1 MTAARSGQAPALVGL
16 VGFGGFTSDDR
27 RTEICETV
35 PEGEPTVVGLG
46 GFGGC
51 LAVNG
56 AHKISTDAESSESD
70 VVGLVPI
77 GGFLA
82 ANRPST
88 IDPHVDSSNAAV
100 VGLVGFGGFPP
111 ADGASTFCA
120 DTGLTDADKALA
132 TAARGILQTLE
143 SAGLTL
149 AVTDAGALQVSPAS
163 TLRPDQRVAIR
174 DHRAGLVALLRMRG
188 ARFVDDE
195 RHRCSDCVHLQRK
208 GYCAMAQK
216 GLMPGVNP
224 WFMPAPNVL
233 QHCHFFHPNA
243 VELGAP

>member
-1 MTAARSGQAPALVGL
+1 MTAPHSSPLVGL
-16 VGFGGFTSDDR
+16 VAFGGFTSDDR

-51 LAVNG
+51 LAING

-70 VVGLVPI
+70 VVGLVGF

-88 IDPHVDSSNAAV
+88 
-100 VGLVGFGGFPP
+100 
-111 ADGASTFCA
+111 FCA
-120 DTGLTDADKALA
+120 DAGLTDADKALA
-132 TAARGILQTLE
+132 RAARGILQTLE

-163 TLRPDQRVAIR
+163 ALRPDQRVAIR

-188 ARFVDDE
+188 ALFIDDE

-224 WFMPAPNVL
+224 WFTPAPHVL

-243 VELGAP
+243 VELGAS

>member
-1 MTAARSGQAPALVGL
+1 MTAPHKSALVGL
-16 VGFGGFTSDDR
+16 VGFGGFSSDNW

-35 PEGEPTVVGLG
+35 PEAAPDLVGLVR
-46 GFGGC
+46 FGGC
-51 LAVNG
+51 LTVNG
-56 AHKISTDAESSESD
+56 AHKICADAGASDAD

-77 GGFLA
+77 GGLLP

-88 IDPHVDSSNAAV
+88 NCP
-100 VGLVGFGGFPP
+100 
-111 ADGASTFCA
+111 

-163 TLRPDQRVAIR
+163 ALRPDQRVAIR
-174 DHRAGLVALLRMRG
+174 DHRAGLVALLRLRG
-188 ARFVDDE
+188 SLFIDDE

-224 WFMPAPNVL
+224 WFTPAPHVL

-243 VELGAP
+243 VELGAS

>member
-1 MTAARSGQAPALVGL
+1 MTAPHSSPLVGL
-16 VGFGGFTSDDR
+16 VAFGGFTSDDR

-51 LAVNG
+51 LAING

-70 VVGLVPI
+70 VVGLVGF

-88 IDPHVDSSNAAV
+88 
-100 VGLVGFGGFPP
+100 
-111 ADGASTFCA
+111 FCA
-120 DTGLTDADKALA
+120 DAGLTDADKALA
-132 TAARGILQTLE
+132 RAARGILQTLE

-163 TLRPDQRVAIR
+163 RLRPDQRVAIR

-188 ARFVDDE
+188 ALFIDDE

-224 WFMPAPNVL
+224 WFTPAPHVL

-243 VELGAP
+243 VELGAS

>member
-1 MTAARSGQAPALVGL
+1 MTAPHSSPLVGL
-16 VGFGGFTSDDR
+16 VAFGGFTSDDR
-27 RTEICETV
+27 RTEICETKV
-35 PEGEPTVVGLG
+35 EPDPGLVGLVP
-46 GFGGC
+46 FGGC

-56 AHKISTDAESSESD
+56 AHKICADADSSE
-70 VVGLVPI
+70 P
-77 GGFLA
+77 
-82 ANRPST
+82 
-88 IDPHVDSSNAAV
+88 AV
-100 VGLVGFGGFPP
+100 VGLVGFGGFQP

-120 DTGLTDADKALA
+120 DAGSTDADKALA

-163 TLRPDQRVAIR
+163 ALRPDQRVAIR
-174 DHRAGLVALLRMRG
+174 DHRAGLVALLRLRG
-188 ARFVDDE
+188 ALFIDDE
-195 RHRCSDCVHLQRK
+195 RHRCSDCAHLQRK

-224 WFMPAPNVL
+224 WFTPAPHVL

>member
-1 MTAARSGQAPALVGL
+1 MAAPTSPLVGL
-16 VGFGGFTSDDR
+16 V
-27 RTEICETV
+27 
-35 PEGEPTVVGLG
+35 
-46 GFGGC
+46 
-51 LAVNG
+51 ANG
-56 AHKISTDAESSESD
+56 
-70 VVGLVPI
+70 V
-77 GGFLA
+77 FLP
-82 ANRPST
+82 ANRPTT
-88 IDPHVDSSNAAV
+88 ICPDAVSSEPAV
-100 VGLVGFGGFPP
+100 VGLVGFGGFQP

-120 DTGLTDADKALA
+120 DAGLTDADKALA

-143 SAGLTL
+143 SAGLAL

-163 TLRPDQRVAIR
+163 ALRPDQRVAIR
-174 DHRAGLVALLRMRG
+174 DHRAGLVALLRLRG
-188 ARFVDDE
+188 ALFIDDE

-224 WFMPAPNVL
+224 WFTPAPHVL

>member
-1 MTAARSGQAPALVGL
+1 MTAPHSSPLVGLVAFGGFTSDDRRTEFCESGEETGTQADPGLVGLVPFGGCLAVNGTHKICADAVSSEPALVGL
-16 VGFGGFTSDDR
+16 VGFGGF
-27 RTEICETV
+27 
-35 PEGEPTVVGLG
+35 
-46 GFGGC
+46 
-51 LAVNG
+51 
-56 AHKISTDAESSESD
+56 
-70 VVGLVPI
+70 
-77 GGFLA
+77 LA

-88 IDPHVDSSNAAV
+88 
-100 VGLVGFGGFPP
+100 
-111 ADGASTFCA
+111 FCA
-120 DTGLTDADKALA
+120 DGGLTDADKALA

-163 TLRPDQRVAIR
+163 ALRPDQRVAIR

-188 ARFVDDE
+188 ALFIDDE

-224 WFMPAPNVL
+224 WFMPAPHVL